1 MMRSIPTIAF
11 LAGAGIGAVIAIGAL
26 LWPTDT
32 SLPEG
37 SEIAARINGRVI
49 PVADVEMALEAMASD
64 SRNPLDA
71 SDTERALG
79 RLIDEELLLQRGVE
93 LGLPYNAPEVRRA
106 IVLAMIDTIVAN
118 AGGEPEETQLRDLFE
133 AEPQL
138 FAAEP
143 SLRVS
148 WYMAPRADDSP
159 HVAPAA
165 PPNVL
170 LRITDLRVYL
180 GTALT
185 RHAMSGEVGEVVGP
199 VEVGGQFHWISIHEK
214 QNFGEPAYE
223 DNVERVTALW
233 HERQQEA
240 ALEDYLAQLRSRAE
254 IETQAV
260 ATP

>member
-1 MMRSIPTIAF
+1 MMRKIPTMAF
-11 LAGAGIGAVIAIGAL
+11 LAGAGIGAVIAVGAL

-32 SLPEG
+32 TLPPE
-37 SEIAARINGRVI
+37 SEIAARINGRII

-64 SRNPLDA
+64 SRDALDA
-71 SDTERALG
+71 SDTARALE

-93 LGLPYNAPEVRRA
+93 LGLPFNAPEVRRA

-118 AGGEPEETQLRDLFE
+118 AGGEPEEAQLRDLFE
-133 AEPQL
+133 AEPEL

-148 WYMAPRADDSP
+148 WHMAPSADGTL
-159 HVAPAA
+159 HVATAA

-185 RHAMSGEVGEVVGP
+185 RHAINGEVGEVVGP

-214 QNFGEPAYE
+214 QNFGEPRYA

-240 ALEDYLAQLRSRAE
+240 ALEDYLAQLRNRAE